1 MDKTEEL
8 KKIEEIR
15 SLMMRSSRFI
25 SLSGLSGVVA
35 GLVAL
40 IGAAAAYFYLDISQ
54 PLISRNYSVVDSSGI
69 NWTSDTLWFVVIDAA
84 IVLSISIFAGVVLT
98 RKKAKKDGQQL
109 LGGPAK
115 RLAVS
120 LLIPLVAGGAFC
132 MILLYNGLVGLIAP
146 SMLIFYGLA
155 LVSGSHYT
163 LNEVRYLGILEIIL
177 GLTATA
183 MIGYGLLFWAIGFGI
198 AHIGYGIYMHFKY
211 ER

>member
-1 MDKTEEL
+1 MDKSNEL
-8 KKIEEIR
+8 EKLDEIR
-15 SLMMRSSRFI
+15 TLMMRSSRFI

-35 GLVAL
+35 GLTAL
-40 IGAAAAYFYLDISQ
+40 LGAAAAYFYLDMAKPLLSQ
-54 PLISRNYSVVDSSGI
+54 RYSIVDSSGI
-69 NWTSDTLWFVVIDAA
+69 NWTSDALWFCLIDAA
-84 IVLSISIFAGVVLT
+84 LVLLISLTAGMYLT

-120 LLIPLVAGGAFC
+120 LLIPLAAGGAFC
-132 MILLYNGLVGLIAP
+132 MILLYHGWVGLIAP

-177 GLTATA
+177 GIAATA
-183 MIGYGLLFWAIGFGI
+183 VIGYGLLFWAIGFGVL
-198 AHIGYGIYMHFKY
+198 HILYGIVMYVRH
-211 ER
+211 EQ